1 MADPEDAEG
10 DEAER
15 VRQDRGQD
23 VLGLGQLLLRRARD
37 VGNRQAQPEDR
48 HDGPED
54 AVREG
59 LDPRLSESGDG
70 ATSRAHEAYRAIVT
84 VGYKF
89 GLCQERPIPS
99 SRIRRTD
106 IVEFQSQANLARWGS
121 LRTYFNLSPG
131 NTDSLVA
138 NGALWQRYLTGT
150 FLRGAS
156 LGGGRW
162 MRHAVILLFV
172 AVVAFS
178 LVASVASAGRPAG
191 LSSGT
196 LGFTTSVLLQSNG
209 SSEPAVAIGAD
220 GTAVFTGLSW
230 RVVPTEVWAGP
241 VWGTPGFP
249 RAPGAPTRNGDRR
262 RGAAPDRGG
271 TGA

>member
-1 MADPEDAEG
+1 MASEPLRSPCATVAQDGHWLERMVSQEGRRQREQSDEEEEAIVQPDERPIRALHDLEPNVMADPEDAQG

-23 VLGLGQLLLRRARD
+23 VLGLGELLLRRARD

-99 SRIRRTD
+99 S
-106 IVEFQSQANLARWGS
+106 
-121 LRTYFNLSPG
+121 
-131 NTDSLVA
+131 
-138 NGALWQRYLTGT
+138 
-150 FLRGAS
+150 AS
-156 LGGGRW
+156 DE
-162 MRHAVILLFV
+162 
-172 AVVAFS
+172 
-178 LVASVASAGRPAG
+178 P
-191 LSSGT
+191 
-196 LGFTTSVLLQSNG
+196 TS
-209 SSEPAVAIGAD
+209 
-220 GTAVFTGLSW
+220 
-230 RVVPTEVWAGP
+230 
-241 VWGTPGFP
+241 
-249 RAPGAPTRNGDRR
+249 
-262 RGAAPDRGG
+262 
-271 TGA
+271 

>member
-1 MADPEDAEG
+1 M
-10 DEAER
+10 
-15 VRQDRGQD
+15 
-23 VLGLGQLLLRRARD
+23 
-37 VGNRQAQPEDR
+37 
-48 HDGPED
+48 
-54 AVREG
+54 
-59 LDPRLSESGDG
+59 
-70 ATSRAHEAYRAIVT
+70 
-84 VGYKF
+84 
-89 GLCQERPIPS
+89 
-99 SRIRRTD
+99 
-106 IVEFQSQANLARWGS
+106 
-121 LRTYFNLSPG
+121 
-131 NTDSLVA
+131 DSLVA

-230 RVVPTEVWAGP
+230 RFFQKKMWTAPVRAGP
-241 VWGTPGFP
+241 VFP
-249 RAPGAPTRNGDRR
+249 RAPGAPVGEGER
-262 RGAAPDRGG
+262 RGGRRVCHLAP
-271 TGA
+271 A